1 MRIVTSPNFCKACIE
16 GLWLSLLKRV
26 SLIDDIQESC
36 EQRPEG
42 PVKTLDLKLVPLAQ
56 FRADGAAN
64 KNGESYTITWWK
76 DQKVLKEFTNHTRLE
91 IAGDDAVGTY
101 AIGVKF
107 ATQEVRVDKDN
118 LLSSGAKYEVTQNCN
133 AQE

>member
-36 EQRPEG
+36 EHRSGES
-42 PVKTLDLKLVPLAQ
+42 VKTLDLKLVPLAQ
-56 FRADGAAN
+56 FRTDATVN
-64 KNGESYTITWWK
+64 KSGESYTITWWK
-76 DQKVLKEFTNHTRLE
+76 DQKVLKEFTNQTRLE
-91 IAGDDAVGTY
+91 IAGDAVGTY
-101 AIGVKF
+101 AIGIKF

-118 LLSSGAKYEVTQNCN
+118 LLSSGVKYEVTQNCN
-133 AQE
+133 T